1 MSVTPKNAKKGSDVT
16 ITATP
21 DKGYEVGD
29 IVAKDAKG
37 NKLTLK
43 DNGDG
48 TYTFTM
54 PASKVTVTA
63 AFAEKKAEPIA
74 PEKLFADVSAEEYYY
89 EAVKWASENGVTGGI
104 GENLFGCKA
113 ALHQSADCH
122 LPVACGRLSRTEGH
136 ERLC

>member
-1 MSVTPKNAKKGSDVT
+1 MD
-16 ITATP
+16 
-21 DKGYEVGD
+21 D

-63 AFAEKKAEPIA
+63 AFAEKKADEPVA
-74 PEKLFADVSAEEYYY
+74 PEKLLRMFPPRSIIT
-89 EAVKWASENGVTGGI
+89 K
-104 GENLFGCKA
+104 
-113 ALHQSADCH
+113 
-122 LPVACGRLSRTEGH
+122 R
-136 ERLC
+136 